1 MEPRPPRPGLR
12 FRLLL
17 QAKNRSERPV
27 VGLMR
32 RGFGGLPGAAIA
44 VVEGALLVAPGGAL
58 GWIDLP
64 VVIGVDAVEAVAE
77 AAVPGKIGRAGQP
90 VGIRL
95 HLLAP
100 RILVWRGV
108 GGRERGKRD
117 CAAHVARS
125 EPAC

>member
-1 MEPRPPRPGLR
+1 MEPRPPPPGLR

-27 VGLMR
+27 VDLMR
-32 RGFGGLPGAAIA
+32 RGFGGLSGAAVA

-77 AAVPGKIGRAGQP
+77 AAGAVNFGQAGEPPAIAPPLFQP
-90 VGIRL
+90 PVLLRWRL
-95 HLLAP
+95 A
-100 RILVWRGV
+100 
-108 GGRERGKRD
+108 GGAVVR
-117 CAAHVARS
+117 
-125 EPAC
+125 

>member
-1 MEPRPPRPGLR
+1 MEPRPPPPGLR

-27 VGLMR
+27 VDLMR
-32 RGFGGLPGAAIA
+32 RGFGGLPGAAVA

-77 AAVPGKIGRAGQP
+77 AAVAVSFGQAGGP
-90 VGIRL
+90 VVKGPHPFEPPLFLPPGIR
-95 HLLAP
+95 
-100 RILVWRGV
+100 R
-108 GGRERGKRD
+108 
-117 CAAHVARS
+117 AA
-125 EPAC
+125 

>member
-32 RGFGGLPGAAIA
+32 RGFGGLPGAAVA
-44 VVEGALLVAPGGAL
+44 VVEGARLVAPGGAL

-77 AAVPGKIGRAGQP
+77 AAVRGSLWRAGGAVGIGRHLFES
-90 VGIRL
+90 RL
-95 HLLAP
+95 FGG
-100 RILVWRGV
+100 RGV
-108 GGRERGKRD
+108 RRGG
-117 CAAHVARS
+117 
-125 EPAC
+125 

>member
-77 AAVPGKIGRAGQP
+77 AGGARRFGLAGRPFVIGLSRCAPGFFRPSETRGWTVGRGW
-90 VGIRL
+90 R
-95 HLLAP
+95 LAP
-100 RILVWRGV
+100 
-108 GGRERGKRD
+108 
-117 CAAHVARS
+117 
-125 EPAC
+125 